1 MATADPNLGRL
12 LDQRYQL
19 LALIGQ
25 GAMGRVYQARHI
37 VLEGIVAIKLL
48 SRSIAD
54 PRQQER
60 FAEEARICAQL
71 SQTSTTIVRVTDYG
85 LAEQQ
90 PYFVMEY
97 LEGETLKDLLL
108 RGSLPLAQFL
118 KITLAVA
125 ESLVQ
130 AHYGVESHGQRIPI
144 IHRDIKPSNIF
155 ITTTGEI
162 KLLDF
167 GIAQRWQE
175 VGETEK
181 QAFLGTL
188 SYASP
193 EQLNRQELDP
203 RTDIYSLGVVMYQ
216 MLTGQLPVQAETLMN
231 LNSWIEA
238 HNHPVRPLK
247 EVAPFLSLPRSLQR
261 MIENCLARD
270 RSDRPQTAAELVR
283 VLAPLEE
290 RYQLADTFSDRLES
304 YLQKLPTAPPD
315 TETEPT
321 VSAEALCRL
330 QSWPADKPCAQIV
343 FPQMIRAGKLAV
355 PSLWAM
361 FPAADIDR
369 WRLNRLYLRTYR
381 TFFCTLVPR
390 PMLLWVTAIQGNR
403 DQRLRWLKNFLELQQ
418 QSNQELL
425 QAIALQRHYRIL
437 FFALEHPQ
445 RCAYVL
451 DLKIDEHQADQIRQW
466 ILQASQL
473 PRQGSASNSREHLQ
487 LEFERKRPGLEALL
501 QGSTGSIRP
510 Q

>member
-1 MATADPNLGRL
+1 MSPADPNLGRL

-71 SQTSTTIVRVTDYG
+71 SQASPTIVRVTDYG

-97 LEGETLKDLLL
+97 LEGDTLKDLLL
-108 RGSLPLAQFL
+108 RGPIPLAQFL

-125 ESLVQ
+125 DSLVQ

-155 ITTTGEI
+155 ITKEGQI

-175 VGETEK
+175 AGDAEK
-181 QAFLGTL
+181 QPFLGTL

-231 LNSWIEA
+231 LNSWVEA
-238 HNHPVRPLK
+238 HNRPIRPLR
-247 EVAPFLSLPRSLQR
+247 EAAPLLNIPRSLQR
-261 MIENCLARD
+261 LIETCLARD
-270 RSDRPQTAAELVR
+270 RNDRPQTAAEMVR

-290 RYQLADTFSDRLES
+290 RYQLADVLSDRLEG
-304 YLQKLPTAPPD
+304 YLQKLPTASNDTD
-315 TETEPT
+315 TEPA

-343 FPQMIRAGKLAV
+343 FPQMIRAGKLVV

-361 FPAADIDR
+361 FPAAEIDA

-403 DQRLRWLKNFLELQQ
+403 DQRLRWLKSYLELQQ
-418 QSNQELL
+418 TGNQELL

-437 FFALEHPQ
+437 FFALEQPQ
-445 RCAYVL
+445 RCAHVL
-451 DLKIDEHQADQIRQW
+451 DLKIDEHQAEQLRQW
-466 ILQASQL
+466 ILQSSQL
-473 PRQGSASNSREHLQ
+473 PRQGSVSASRQQLQ
-487 LEFERKRPGLEALL
+487 EEFERKRPGLEALL
-501 QGSTGSIRP
+501 QGSTGTLRT

>member
-315 TETEPT
+315 TETEP
-321 VSAEALCRL
+321 
-330 QSWPADKPCAQIV
+330 
-343 FPQMIRAGKLAV
+343 
-355 PSLWAM
+355 
-361 FPAADIDR
+361 DR
-369 WRLNRLYLRTYR
+369 KS
-381 TFFCTLVPR
+381 V
-390 PMLLWVTAIQGNR
+390 V
-403 DQRLRWLKNFLELQQ
+403 
-418 QSNQELL
+418 
-425 QAIALQRHYRIL
+425 
-437 FFALEHPQ
+437 
-445 RCAYVL
+445 
-451 DLKIDEHQADQIRQW
+451 
-466 ILQASQL
+466 
-473 PRQGSASNSREHLQ
+473 
-487 LEFERKRPGLEALL
+487 
-501 QGSTGSIRP
+501 
-510 Q
+510 